1 MEAAARRMVPE
12 TDAPLFPLMLR
23 IAGRR
28 AVVFGGSTAAAE
40 KVRALLVCRAD
51 VTVVA
56 PSLGDDLASLAVRG
70 EITHVA
76 RDYRDGDLA
85 GARLAI
91 SALTDEAA
99 NRAIA
104 GEAERLGVLLNVVD
118 VPALCEFT
126 SPSVVR
132 RGDLVLAVSTSGRA
146 PGVAAAL
153 RRRLDAQLGPE
164 YEAWMEL
171 LAQTRCRLKTMDGIG
186 YERRR
191 DILNDVM
198 DLDVLPLLRDGRHA
212 DAKKVV
218 DECVSRL
225 LA

>member
-1 MEAAARRMVPE
+1 MEAAARQMVPE

-23 IAGRR
+23 IERRR
-28 AVVFGGSTAAAE
+28 AVVFGGSTVAAD
-40 KVRALLVCRAD
+40 KVRALLACRAD
-51 VTVVA
+51 VTVIA
-56 PSLGDDLASLAVRG
+56 PNLCDELAALAIRG
-70 EITHVA
+70 EIAHVA
-76 RDYRDGDLA
+76 RDYREGDLA

-91 SALTDEAA
+91 SALTNEVA
-99 NRAIA
+99 NRAVA
-104 GEAERLGVLLNVVD
+104 DEAERRGVLLNVVD
-118 VPALCEFT
+118 IPALCEFI

-132 RGDLVLAVSTSGRA
+132 RGDLVIAVSTSGRA

-153 RRRLDAQLGPE
+153 RRRLDLQFGPE

-171 LAQTRCRLKTMDGIG
+171 LAQTRCRLKNMDGIG

-212 DAKKVV
+212 EARKVV